1 MLIEPTIEK
10 LRAMRLSTMAE
21 GLIEQQQKP
30 DRGELGFEERLG
42 LLVDAEF
49 LARENRR
56 RERLLREAK
65 LKQNRACLEDI
76 DYAARRGLDKPLMR
90 RLATCAWIAESHNIV
105 LTGATGTGKTYI
117 ACALAQQACR
127 RGYRVFYRRA
137 SRLFQEMLLA
147 RADGTY
153 VRMLAKFARIDL
165 LVIDDWALI
174 PVPEQE
180 RHDLLEILEDRT
192 ESRSTILTSQLPP
205 GKWHEQ
211 IGDPTLADA
220 ILDRVLHRAYKIALK
235 GPSMRKEAENR
246 KEK

>member
-1 MLIEPTIEK
+1 MLREPTLEK

-21 GLIEQQQKP
+21 ELQEQQQKP
-30 DRGELGFEERLG
+30 DMGELGFEERLG

-65 LKQNRACLEDI
+65 LKQSGACLEEVEH
-76 DYAARRGLDKPLMR
+76 AARRGLDKSLLR
-90 RLATCAWIAESHNIV
+90 RLSTCTWIREHHNIV
-105 LTGATGTGKTYI
+105 ITGATGTGKTYV

-127 RGYRVFYRRA
+127 RGFRVLYRRA
-137 SRLFQEMLLA
+137 TRIFDELLLA

-153 VRMLAKFARIDL
+153 PRLLAKYARMDL
-165 LVIDDWALI
+165 LILDDWALT
-174 PVPEQE
+174 PVQEQE
-180 RHDLLEILEDRT
+180 RHDLFEILEDRT
-192 ESRSTILTSQLPP
+192 DNRSTILTSQLPP

-220 ILDRVLHRAYKIALK
+220 ILDRVLHRAHKIALT
-235 GPSMRKEAENR
+235 GPSMRKESKNLTE
-246 KEK
+246 E